1 MNLCYDRK
9 CSSRHIY
16 RKNIDMQRE
25 KNKQIPFDKSKK
37 VTHIEQRGRTKKR
50 LPMGTVLFG
59 ILGVISILYCI
70 GIAAAGFGTY
80 FFLVWG
86 LIGVLSLLL
95 AALLANRELVARLPV
110 WLKIIAMVLF
120 CLGLVL
126 FGTVEG
132 MILTQFHASPEPG
145 ADYVILLGAQW
156 KPHGPSEVLRRRL
169 DSAAKYLEQNPD
181 TAVIVSG
188 GQGSNEPISE
198 AAGMRQYLVDIGIDE
213 ERILMEDRSTNTMEN
228 LVFSSNLLDKQN
240 DRVVIVTNNFHVFRA
255 MQIARKQGYAKVE
268 GLAASSVASFLPN
281 NMLREF
287 VGVLKDFLMGN
298 M

>member
-1 MNLCYDRK
+1 
-9 CSSRHIY
+9 
-16 RKNIDMQRE
+16 
-25 KNKQIPFDKSKK
+25 
-37 VTHIEQRGRTKKR
+37 
-50 LPMGTVLFG
+50 MGTVLFG

-255 MQIARKQGYAKVE
+255 MQIARKQGYAKAV

>member
-1 MNLCYDRK
+1 
-9 CSSRHIY
+9 
-16 RKNIDMQRE
+16 MQRD
-25 KNKQIPFDKSKK
+25 KNKRILFEKSKK
-37 VTHIEQRGRTKKR
+37 VTHTEQRERTKKR

-59 ILGVISILYCI
+59 ILGVLSILYCI

-80 FFLVWG
+80 FFLIWG

-110 WLKIIAMVLF
+110 WLKVIAITLF

-132 MILTQFHASPEPG
+132 MILTQFHASPSPG
-145 ADYVILLGAQW
+145 ADYVIILGAQW
-156 KPHGPSEVLRRRL
+156 KPQGPSEALRRRL
-169 DSAAKYLEQNPD
+169 DIAAKYLEQNSD

-228 LVFSSNLLDKQN
+228 LVFSGNLLDKQN

-255 MQIARKQGYAKVE
+255 LQIARKQGYANAE
-268 GLAASSVASFLPN
+268 GLAASSVVSFLPN
-281 NMLREF
+281 NLLREF
-287 VGVLKDFLMGN
+287 MGVVKDFLVGN